1 MLVALTYAQ
10 VREAGLFAWRSDD
23 FIYTP
28 SLDRILGVVSR
39 TRNEQHPDGVLDI
52 VASSLLGDETA
63 MLRDW
68 HHVRECHCVYC
79 RAGRL
84 RDDVSEDAGRE

>member
-1 MLVALTYAQ
+1 MLVALTYTQ
-10 VREAGLFAWRSDD
+10 VREAGLFAWRGDD

-39 TRNEQHPDGVLDI
+39 TRSEQHPNGVLDI
-52 VASSLLGDETA
+52 VASSVLGDEPG

-68 HHVRECHCVYC
+68 HHVRECQCAYC

-84 RDDVSEDAGRE
+84 RDDAREDAGRE